1 MAVAGE
7 AQIQTKR
14 GEVVVLRDEVERAR
28 EPQAPLV
35 AIERHALDGLK
46 YPRET
51 RGPLSRC
58 RRSCP
63 RLGHRAQ
70 VHLGAHVVGAEDPP
84 RRLRKTLALY
94 YAFVFQNLVVRTA
107 TMPGEL
113 KGF

>member
-1 MAVAGE
+1 MPSTDWNTPVRREDLYHGVAD
-7 AQIQTKR
+7 
-14 GEVVVLRDEVERAR
+14 RD
-28 EPQAPLV
+28 LDL
-35 AIERHALDGLK
+35 ALEL
-46 YPRET
+46 
-51 RGPLSRC
+51 
-58 RRSCP
+58 
-63 RLGHRAQ
+63 H